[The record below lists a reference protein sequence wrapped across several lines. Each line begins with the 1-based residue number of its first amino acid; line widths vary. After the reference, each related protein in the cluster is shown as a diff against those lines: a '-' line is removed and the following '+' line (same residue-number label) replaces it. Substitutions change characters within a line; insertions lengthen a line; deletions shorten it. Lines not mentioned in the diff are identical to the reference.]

1 MAFGFMKF
9 DGLTAA
15 HHAAQQKAGRHCDT
29 HRRYG
34 VVANINAAI
43 LDHLLLGIFELLALF
58 AKRFQLKPTFDF
70 LRNAQGFN
78 LNELEKGSQT
88 KTKPTKI

>member
-1 MAFGFMKF
+1 MKF

-43 LDHLLLGIFELLALF
+43 LDQLLFGIFEVLAFF
-58 AKRFQLKPTFDF
+58 A
-70 LRNAQGFN
+70 
-78 LNELEKGSQT
+78 
-88 KTKPTKI
+88 